1 MPKTQN
7 LIINKPTNIVVK
19 QGPFNNKIKPV
30 VLDMYQIKYIKGHY
44 IFLKNLVDNMLAAKL
59 IDFTLYNKLIEEGK
73 ALRTVTRHSGAV
85 YEYLDNNTLV
95 IISKTSLPQ
104 HLGKDNIYIGEFIN
118 PQTGKIEKVYLS

>member
-1 MPKTQN
+1 
-7 LIINKPTNIVVK
+7 
-19 QGPFNNKIKPV
+19 
-30 VLDMYQIKYIKGHY
+30 
-44 IFLKNLVDNMLAAKL
+44 MLAAKL

>member
-7 LIINKPTNIVVK
+7 PIVNKPTNIVVK
-19 QGPFNNKIKPV
+19 QGFFNNKIKPV

-44 IFLKNLVDNMLAAKL
+44 TFFKNLVDNMLAAKL

-85 YEYLDNNTLV
+85 LEYQDNNILV

-104 HLGKDNIYIGEFIN
+104 HLGRDNIYIGEFIN
-118 PQTGKIEKVYLS
+118 AQTGETEKVYLS